1 MVLRLIISFFGF
13 ILFLNQ
19 IHGQAYLD
27 RHSTVQSDAW
37 ISNAKTNSPNAI
49 RGNIHWIRYDLGETY
64 SLQKSKIWNVNTPGI
79 LNAGAKTIII
89 DYSLDGTTWYEWGR
103 YSLNQGTGTS
113 FYEGQD
119 GPDFSGL
126 AARYLLINIKD
137 NHGHA
142 TYAGLAEIKVDA
154 TPTTVSVEEN
164 QSLKGLEINASPN
177 PFRNIAIV
185 TLTNLPENLDL
196 TYQLSD
202 ISGRLLTKEKVDG
215 HPIEI
220 NGSDLVPG
228 MYYFSVIHKTGIK
241 TIPLEFIK

>member
-1 MVLRLIISFFGF
+1 MVLRLIISFFG
-13 ILFLNQ
+13 IMVFLGQ

-27 RHSTVQSDAW
+27 RHSAVQSDAW
-37 ISNAKTNSPNAI
+37 ISNTKSNSPNAL

-64 SLQKSKIWNVNTPGI
+64 SLQKSRIWNVNTPGI

-103 YSLNQGTGTS
+103 YSLSQGTGNS

-142 TYAGLAEIKVDA
+142 SYAGLSEIKVEA
-154 TPTTVSVEEN
+154 TPTTVSVDEDQYLN
-164 QSLKGLEINASPN
+164 GIAINASPN
-177 PFRNIAIV
+177 PFRNIALIS
-185 TLTNLPENLDL
+185 LTNLPENIDL

-202 ISGRLLTKEKVDG
+202 INGRLLKKGKVDG
-215 HPIEI
+215 GQIEI
-220 NGSDLVPG
+220 NGNNLVPG
-228 MYYFSVIHKTGIK
+228 LYYFSVIHKTGIK